1 MNDSDK
7 VRCRICGKKVYWF
20 ELGDATNS
28 ICYDC
33 IERMNHFSI
42 LRAWFNLKAFMG
54 KGFVY
59 IAYAMF
65 GIAIV
70 AFLIFW
76 ISGCTANFLNV
87 DDDPAPGL
95 HWKP

>member
-1 MNDSDK
+1 MGDSEK

-28 ICYDC
+28 ICNNC
-33 IERMNHFSI
+33 IERMNHFPI
-42 LRAWFNLKAFMG
+42 LEKWLNLKMFISRIS
-54 KGFVY
+54 VY
-59 IAYAMF
+59 FIYAIL
-65 GIAIV
+65 GIAIA
-70 AFLIFW
+70 AFLVFW
-76 ISGCTANFLNV
+76 VGGCTANFLNV